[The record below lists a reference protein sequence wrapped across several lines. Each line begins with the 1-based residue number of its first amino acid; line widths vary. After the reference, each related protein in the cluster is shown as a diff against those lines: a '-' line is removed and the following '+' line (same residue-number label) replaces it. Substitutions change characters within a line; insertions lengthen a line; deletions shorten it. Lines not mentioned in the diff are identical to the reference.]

1 MSQFQIGQVIYVLS
15 NKTQTVLPGIVLEE
29 IYHKRLDG
37 DSVSYKMAIGPINN
51 RKNVDLAK
59 VDGEIYGSLEEIKNV
74 LLEKVNA
81 FVEDLCEQTSLKA
94 EEWYG
99 TEQTSFINSNMNSD
113 EKIDPSTLLKEV
125 SQIPMQQQQQLPQQ
139 QIKKPKAKRNQ
150 MVDSELLQRDFVNQ
164 DGTVQKI
171 SINTE
176 VK

>member
-81 FVEDLCEQTSLKA
+81 FVQEETSGRVKVA
-94 EEWYG
+94 RVEFMEHAKNTAIYEEK
-99 TEQTSFINSNMNSD
+99 NN
-113 EKIDPSTLLKEV
+113 
-125 SQIPMQQQQQLPQQ
+125 
-139 QIKKPKAKRNQ
+139 
-150 MVDSELLQRDFVNQ
+150 
-164 DGTVQKI
+164 
-171 SINTE
+171 
-176 VK
+176 